1 MGHEPVNR
9 SSELSNS
16 AYKLGQDSVHQPG
29 VPKGTVQK
37 RRLEDCSIYPGSA
50 HDFWVYVPD
59 QYQDSEPACVMCF
72 HGGVSIGLA
81 GETVSCVRVD
91 DMDLRDIGFMHIDA
105 QGAEPHILHSARK
118 VLARDRPV
126 VFFED
131 NRRHDTK
138 LHDRV
143 CEAEPDFIEESQFD
157 AINHCLNGLGYKT
170 DIEQFNGGIDVLL
183 AP

>member
-1 MGHEPVNR
+1 
-9 SSELSNS
+9 
-16 AYKLGQDSVHQPG
+16 
-29 VPKGTVQK
+29 
-37 RRLEDCSIYPGSA
+37 
-50 HDFWVYVPD
+50 
-59 QYQDSEPACVMCF
+59 
-72 HGGVSIGLA
+72 
-81 GETVSCVRVD
+81 
-91 DMDLRDIGFMHIDA
+91 MDLRDIGFMHIDA

-131 NRRHDTK
+131 NRRHHDTK

-170 DIEQFNGGIDVLL
+170 VIEQFNGGIDVLL

>member
-1 MGHEPVNR
+1 MNAFEPQKRQIELLRMNLEANGVRNASIYNR
-9 SSELSNS
+9 AVFCHN
-16 AYKLGQDSVHQPG
+16 
-29 VPKGTVQK
+29 GTVT
-37 RRLEDCSIYPGSA
+37 L
-50 HDFWVYVPD
+50 
-59 QYQDSEPACVMCF
+59 DSLDRYERVTGIN

-81 GETVSCVRVD
+81 SETVSCVRVD
-91 DMDLRDIGFMHIDA
+91 DVDLRDIGFMHIDA

-131 NRRHDTK
+131 NRRHDPK

-157 AINHCLNGLGYKT
+157 AIDHCLNGLGYKT
-170 DIEQFNGGIDVLL
+170 LIEQFNGGIDVLL